1 METKMPS
8 EQYDRM
14 RAGDSFVFDEYL
26 YSLQRQCSET
36 MLQIN
41 SLPFGDKKR
50 DELFCNLFEKYGK
63 NNIIKEGFRCNF
75 GINITMG
82 DNCYINYNVVFLDS
96 GLIKLGNNV
105 FIGPGTVVSAV
116 THPIEARM
124 RRNLQINKIEIG
136 DDVWIGANVVIL
148 PGVTIGNR
156 AVIGAGSVVKRDIP
170 PDTVYAGTLAHFIRS
185 IDNGEIL

>member
-1 METKMPS
+1 MKTKIPT

-14 RAGDSFVFDEYL
+14 RAGDSYVFDEYL
-26 YSLQRQCSET
+26 YSLQQQCSEIL
-36 MLQIN
+36 MQIN
-41 SLPFGDKKR
+41 SFPFGNVKR
-50 DELFCNLFEKYGK
+50 DELFRSLFEKYGK

-116 THPIEARM
+116 THPVEAKM

-136 DDVWIGANVVIL
+136 NDVWIGANAVIL
-148 PGVTIGNR
+148 PGVTIGDR
-156 AVIGAGSVVKRDIP
+156 AVVGAGSVVKKDIP
-170 PDTVYAGTLAHFIRS
+170 SDTIFAGALAHFIRT
-185 IDNGEIL
+185 IDNDENL